1 MFAIN
6 LSHFHWR
13 LQAWVLYQQGSLL
26 DMVDARMEDYQE
38 EEVLRYLRVGLACTQ
53 AAPSSHPT
61 MGQVVALLSRPVC
74 SASFTCSEVAPR

>member
-26 DMVDARMEDYQE
+26 DMVDARMEGYPE
-38 EEVLRYLRVGLACTQ
+38 EEALRYPRVGLACTQ
-53 AAPSSHPT
+53 AAPSSHPM
-61 MGQVVALLSRPVC
+61 MGQVVALLSHCTR
-74 SASFTCSEVAPR
+74 RQ